1 MLTLTEVRCTI
12 DTIDETTMSQIFTI
26 ELIAFPESPYENNVY
41 NHNGNPPLSYF
52 KCDTFKLDREISTDP
67 YCDIDDVVNGV
78 TQCSFGEK
86 SLIATSSGSRHFPS
100 EESDDTDDAEVVK
113 EEEQSESDSN
123 SSNGGGCLQLFDV
136 KITKP

>member
-26 ELIAFPESPYENNVY
+26 ELVAFPESPYENNVY

-67 YCDIDDVVNGV
+67 YCDIDDVVNGEILLH
-78 TQCSFGEK
+78 FP
-86 SLIATSSGSRHFPS
+86 SLSIATSVSKSVLHHYHYH
-100 EESDDTDDAEVVK
+100 
-113 EEEQSESDSN
+113 N
-123 SSNGGGCLQLFDV
+123 HYHYHYYHYYHYYH
-136 KITKP
+136 